1 MNWVPQKEKK
11 KKKKRRR
18 KARFAVE
25 YVCSG
30 NLVRQGHNLFEDAG
44 LISGPSRVFRRDYD
58 LAPEMPQFR
67 ASFQTLCG
75 WSNRRRQYFAINA
88 S

>member
-1 MNWVPQKEKK
+1 MNWVPQKGVGGGGGE
-11 KKKKRRR
+11 
-18 KARFAVE
+18 
-25 YVCSG
+25 G
-30 NLVRQGHNLFEDAG
+30 NLGLLWSMSVAETSSARGRNLFDDAS

-75 WSNRRRQYFAINA
+75 WSNRRCQYFAINA